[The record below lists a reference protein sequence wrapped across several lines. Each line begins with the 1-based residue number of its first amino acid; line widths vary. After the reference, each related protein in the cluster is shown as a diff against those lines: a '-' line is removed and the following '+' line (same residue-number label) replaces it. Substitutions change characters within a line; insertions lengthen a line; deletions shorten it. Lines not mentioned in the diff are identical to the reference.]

1 MKNFESLWIYRLLCC
16 AFIAVFSCRENPV
29 LPDPALT
36 PEEVVV
42 IHMDALQKNDTRDS
56 GISVAWGFASPR
68 NREHTGPLERF
79 VIMVHNEIYRP
90 LLNCRRY
97 EVRVHFQ
104 EKSKAEFFVL
114 LEDKEGLIYSFMVGL
129 SLQDNPPY
137 EDCWMIDAIIPMELP
152 GNRQPKVALLERDRA
167 SKPFL

>member
-1 MKNFESLWIYRLLCC
+1 MKRLQLECWLLRC
-16 AFIAVFSCRENPV
+16 AFVAFWGCHHNPL
-29 LPDPALT
+29 LPDPALS

-42 IHMDALQKNDTRDS
+42 IHMDALQKNDPKDN

-68 NREHTGPLERF
+68 NREQTGPLERF
-79 VIMVHNEIYRP
+79 MIMVHNENYRP

-104 EKSKAEFFVL
+104 EKAKAEFFVL

-137 EDCWMIDAIIPMELP
+137 ENCWMIDAIIPMDLP
-152 GNRQPKVALLERDRA
+152 GNRQPKVVSLEQGNDEQ
-167 SKPFL
+167 PFL